1 MPNKTYFNLSE
12 EKQSR
17 VYNALLNEFT
27 NNTLE
32 NVSIKRI
39 VTDAEIPRGSFYQYF
54 TDKEDA
60 LRYLIKLC
68 KSGEEEILIDTLE
81 PNFDLFNLLEY
92 IFHREVQVLK
102 GNEISTRMK
111 LLNQISKSQRA
122 TVLFYEELT
131 NTILGHEM
139 INNLIINTNFRVLSE
154 DEQDIVLELLFSSLK
169 EALLSIM
176 QARENLALAESNF
189 KLKLKIIKAGVASIF
204 FNDVQ

>member
-1 MPNKTYFNLSE
+1 MPNRTYFNLSE

-27 NNTLE
+27 NNPLE

-39 VTDAEIPRGSFYQYF
+39 VNDAEIPRGSFYQYF

-68 KSGEEEILIDTLE
+68 KSDEEEILMDTLK
-81 PNFDLFNLLEY
+81 PNFDLFNLMEY
-92 IFHREVQVLK
+92 VFHREVQVLK
-102 GNEISTRMK
+102 DNEISTRMK

-131 NTILGHEM
+131 NTIIDKEM
-139 INNLIINTNFRVLSE
+139 INNLITNTDFKVLSE
-154 DEQDIVLELLFSSLK
+154 DEQDTVLDLLFSSLK
-169 EALLSIM
+169 DALLSIM
-176 QARENLALAESNF
+176 QTRENLDLAESAF
-189 KLKLKIIKAGVASIF
+189 KLKLKIIKAGVASTF
-204 FNDVQ
+204 FNNI

>member
-1 MPNKTYFNLSE
+1 MPNRTYFNLSK

-17 VYNALLNEFT
+17 VYSALLNEFT
-27 NNTLE
+27 NNPLE

-39 VTDAEIPRGSFYQYF
+39 VNDAEIPRGSFYQYF

-68 KSGEEEILIDTLE
+68 KSDEEEILMDTLK
-81 PNFDLFNLLEY
+81 PNFDLFNLMEY
-92 IFHREVQVLK
+92 VFHREVQVLK
-102 GNEISTRMK
+102 DNEISTRMK

-131 NTILGHEM
+131 NTIIDKEM
-139 INNLIINTNFRVLSE
+139 INNLITNTDFKVLSE
-154 DEQDIVLELLFSSLK
+154 DEQDTVLDLLFSSLK
-169 EALLSIM
+169 DALLSIM
-176 QARENLALAESNF
+176 QTRENLDLAESAF

-204 FNDVQ
+204 LNDV